1 LTDVFEYYGVYL
13 SEESNDTDPESF
25 YVPSSVEDLA
35 EMLGRLEDY
44 ELNSDP
50 MSETV
55 ISDLFE
61 DLSELY
67 EDIGI
72 NAMDTGKEEDENLPV
87 MLQDL
92 ADVYNHVSNKDSSLD
107 ELDNLFEELNGR
119 HGKESATPE
128 DLTVLFDKLSQHYDE
143 EEGDFMELNDL
154 HKNDDEILVN
164 MFNNLADYYANGEGE
179 DSNPDA
185 DQLWMIYDELS
196 STFEKSSEQVHHTS
210 KHGDH
215 TVKPVDNKGSHTNTR
230 PSYTPK
236 QKTIYTKDFADVEA
250 MYKLIM
256 EGQSIEE

>member
-1 LTDVFEYYGVYL
+1 MTDVFEYYGVYF
-13 SEESNDTDPESF
+13 SEESNDTDSESF

-128 DLTVLFDKLSQHYDE
+128 DLTVLFDKLS
-143 EEGDFMELNDL
+143 
-154 HKNDDEILVN
+154 
-164 MFNNLADYYANGEGE
+164 
-179 DSNPDA
+179 
-185 DQLWMIYDELS
+185 
-196 STFEKSSEQVHHTS
+196 
-210 KHGDH
+210 
-215 TVKPVDNKGSHTNTR
+215 
-230 PSYTPK
+230 
-236 QKTIYTKDFADVEA
+236 
-250 MYKLIM
+250 
-256 EGQSIEE
+256 